1 MKLIKCLFYSIFLLA
16 SFHTL
21 AADPESLANDS
32 RYVGAWKGTWL
43 EGMSS
48 GKVSLE
54 ITRTGGEFSFTAR
67 PNFGTQ
73 PASITKMVNSE
84 KQFAFVVSGEDG
96 QAIRFELKP
105 SDEFEKLKGKA
116 YYDNLHLELELL
128 RAP

>member
-1 MKLIKCLFYSIFLLA
+1 MKLIKCIFYSIFLLV
-16 SFHTL
+16 SFHIV
-21 AADPESLANDS
+21 AADTENLANDS
-32 RYVGAWKGTWL
+32 RYVGSWKGTWL

-73 PASITKMVNSE
+73 PASIAKMVTRE
-84 KQFAFVVSGEDG
+84 KQLAFVVSGEDG
-96 QAIRFELKP
+96 QPIRFELKP
-105 SDEFEKLKGKA
+105 SDEFKKLKGKA